1 MEAVACHLATFPT
14 VELSAVLLTSVDDV
28 SARGVV
34 IWLPFSIY
42 SQHPFL
48 RSDIGAQSRKHAQSR
63 KQWMTSSTLMCISP
77 LLS

>member
-34 IWLPFSIY
+34 VIWLPFSIN
-42 SQHPFL
+42 SRHPFL
-48 RSDIGAQSRKHAQSR
+48 CSDIGAQLSR
-63 KQWMTSSTLMCISP
+63 KQWMTSSTLMYMSP
-77 LLS
+77 LPS